1 MLFYNL
7 HLDCILNFI
16 PLIKPEFYEIA
27 IGQTALNSRIIK
39 MSKINFNDL
48 SISEL
53 IELQSDIERAIAS
66 KREAEKAELREQMQA
81 MAAKA
86 GYTIDELLSGGKSSG
101 KSRPTAKPKYRN
113 PDNAA
118 ETWSGRGRQPKW
130 VVAYLEAGNALEN
143 ALIGD
148 E

>member
-1 MLFYNL
+1 M
-7 HLDCILNFI
+7 
-16 PLIKPEFYEIA
+16 P
-27 IGQTALNSRIIK
+27 
-39 MSKINFNDL
+39 KINLDDF

-53 IELQSDIERAIAS
+53 IELQSDIEKAIT
-66 KREAEKAELREQMQA
+66 KRQEAEKADLRAQMQA

-86 GYTIDELLSGGKSSG
+86 GYTIDELLVDGKSAG
-101 KSRPTAKPKYRN
+101 KPRAAAKPKYRN
-113 PDNAA
+113 PENAS
-118 ETWSGRGRQPKW
+118 ETWSGRGRKPKW